1 MTKTEFIEK
10 AKKLGYTNGW
20 IQNAI
25 NTMNVLNDKYRY
37 CYSYEDIVICKV
49 NKLQENNFN
58 KFTWKSNDVIII
70 KPKKV

>member
-37 CYSYEDIVICKV
+37 CYSYEDIVI
-49 NKLQENNFN
+49 
-58 KFTWKSNDVIII
+58 
-70 KPKKV
+70 

>member
-1 MTKTEFIEK
+1 MTKTKFVEK

-25 NTMNVLNDKYRY
+25 NTMNGLNDKYGF
-37 CYSYEDIVICKV
+37 CYSNEDIFICKV
-49 NKLQENNFN
+49 KKLQENNFN

>member
-1 MTKTEFIEK
+1 MTKTEFVEK

-49 NKLQENNFN
+49 KKLQENNFK